1 MHLPSGMHPGM
12 LDSRRPN
19 MPAGPGTMGIFYGN
33 SEPTS
38 GSSSC
43 LSSCRTNRSGLTQG
57 ISQSITQSITRADG
71 SMDAQTLAINEQMNS
86 LVASQA
92 AALRNKQRYKGLQ
105 TQNTREMS
113 NWVDG
118 PAAVP
123 HAAERLPP
131 PQKLSGIFSRRKER
145 AASKQPQPSAGVGGV
160 GGVGVGAS
168 ETLPTPCGSARGG
181 WRGFLG
187 ASAASPQQPPQRVGG
202 ALQASVGGGAP
213 PPGGASSGTALGS
226 GKVLSARGKPG
237 RRGRFAPSSA
247 SGERIHARV

>member
-1 MHLPSGMHPGM
+1 M

-38 GSSSC
+38 GSSSF
-43 LSSCRTNRSGLTQG
+43 RTNSSGLTQG
-57 ISQSITQSITRADG
+57 VSQGVSQSITRADG

-105 TQNTREMS
+105 AQNAREMS
-113 NWVDG
+113 DWVDG

-213 PPGGASSGTALGS
+213 PPLGASSGTAPGS

>member
-1 MHLPSGMHPGM
+1 
-12 LDSRRPN
+12 
-19 MPAGPGTMGIFYGN
+19 MGIFYGN

-57 ISQSITQSITRADG
+57 VSQSITRADG

-105 TQNTREMS
+105 TQNAREMS
-113 NWVDG
+113 DWVDG

-145 AASKQPQPSAGVGGV
+145 AASKQPQPSAGVGGW
-160 GGVGVGAS
+160 
-168 ETLPTPCGSARGG
+168 GG
-181 WRGFLG
+181 WG
-187 ASAASPQQPPQRVGG
+187 
-202 ALQASVGGGAP
+202 
-213 PPGGASSGTALGS
+213 
-226 GKVLSARGKPG
+226 
-237 RRGRFAPSSA
+237 
-247 SGERIHARV
+247 